1 VPRLSPGDVA
11 ALAAARPLVD
21 SHCHLLLLEER
32 GLLGEALQSAVDG
45 GVEQIVS
52 VGIALDD
59 SDGNRRIAE
68 QHPGVFFT
76 VGWHPHEKQS
86 PGAADMRALEELVRH
101 PRAVAV
107 GEVGLDRYWRPGYHE
122 VPMDVQRRSLR
133 AMLELAVR
141 YDKPVVIHDRDAHA
155 EVLEALDEVPGVRG
169 VMHCFSGDA
178 PFAAECIRR
187 GFACSFAGT
196 VTFPKSE
203 GIQAAAASVGE
214 EWVLV
219 ETDAPFLAP
228 VPYRGR
234 TNLPGYVA
242 ATCVAVAR
250 LRGVEPAVLARTTT
264 ANARRLFGL
273 PDPAEGDVLGG
284 TSTRTRE
291 PAEADAPSWP

>member
-1 VPRLSPGDVA
+1 VPRLGPGDAA

-32 GLLGEALQSAVDG
+32 GLLDEALRSAVDG

-68 QHPGVFFT
+68 EHPGVFFT

-86 PGAADMRALEELVRH
+86 PGAAELRALEELVRH

-107 GEVGLDRYWRPGYHE
+107 GEVGLDQYWRPGYHE

-133 AMLELAVR
+133 AMLELAVG

-155 EVLEALDEVPGVRG
+155 EVLAALDEVPGVRG

-178 PFAAECIRR
+178 AFASECVAR

-203 GIQAAAASVGE
+203 GIQEAAASVGE
-214 EWVLV
+214 EWVLI

-234 TNLPGYVA
+234 TNLPGYVG
-242 ATCVAVAR
+242 ATCVPVAR
-250 LRGVEPAVLARTTT
+250 LRGVSPAVLARSTA

-273 PDPAEGDVLGG
+273 PDPSGGDVLGG
-284 TSTRTRE
+284 AGE
-291 PAEADAPSWP
+291 PAAVDAPAWS